1 MVTKV
6 YLHQLLGTV
15 GEKPWSIVE
24 GGEGV
29 VLMLLIAGKRRRTRR
44 KTRQV
49 HRTEQKDSWEGGRR
63 DVAPVA
69 GQACSSSWVSAMVTS
84 SLLLHLRRPRSPRP

>member
-49 HRTEQKDSWEGGRR
+49 HRTERQLGGGEEGCCPRCW
-63 DVAPVA
+63 A
-69 GQACSSSWVSAMVTS
+69 GM
-84 SLLLHLRRPRSPRP
+84 